1 MRNIVVSRCNHVG
14 FLKRRCFT
22 TKLEADKQG
31 GDSLPF
37 PCIYMLYVYRWPAS
51 LRRKPHARV
60 QWRAASW
67 RWRSSRRKPHA
78 RVQWR
83 AASWRWRIRPGRV
96 CDDARPDVAAV
107 RRGCRACDDAAAA
120 GRAVLRAAR
129 RTPCSA
135 AAKRRL
141 WRAGQRGP
149 ARHQCQN
156 YAAGPGTLLACQSQT
171 TRLKPACACDT
182 DHARQTCNTCENA
195 CPVYPPATNT
205 DHARQTCLCM
215 QHGSRPSNQHARRI
229 TSVNCAEPPAS
240 LADTLSFGAEETA
253 LELPSQEASGT
264 KYSTTSRSA
273 PTTRP
278 GLGGIDAARAR
289 MPAPNLARTARNEAR
304 AQACRRLLLFE
315 STRAHKCD

>member
-1 MRNIVVSRCNHVG
+1 MRNIVVSRGNHVG

-37 PCIYMLYVYRWPAS
+37 PCIYMLHVYRWPAS
-51 LRRKPHARV
+51 L
-60 QWRAASW
+60 
-67 RWRSSRRKPHA
+67 RRKPHA

-156 YAAGPGTLLACQSQT
+156 YAAGPGTLLACQSRT

-240 LADTLSFGAEETA
+240 LADTHFPLVEQKP
-253 LELPSQEASGT
+253 LMNSQAR
-264 KYSTTSRSA
+264 KR
-273 PTTRP
+273 
-278 GLGGIDAARAR
+278 AARNIQPQAEVRQQRAR
-289 MPAPNLARTARNEAR
+289 VWAALMQQEQECP
-304 AQACRRLLLFE
+304 RRIWRVQQETKRVRRHVAGCCFSSQLVLINVTE
-315 STRAHKCD
+315 CIEVSTET

>member
-1 MRNIVVSRCNHVG
+1 MRNIVVSRGNHVG

-182 DHARQTCNTCENA
+182 DHARARNSNLLVRATRIT
-195 CPVYPPATNT
+195 PVKPATRAKMPAQYTRLQQTRITPVKPACACNT
-205 DHARQTCLCM
+205 DHARPTSM
-215 QHGSRPSNQHARRI
+215 QDGSLASTVQSRP
-229 TSVNCAEPPAS
+229 
-240 LADTLSFGAEETA
+240 
-253 LELPSQEASGT
+253 LPSLT
-264 KYSTTSRSA
+264 HTF
-273 PTTRP
+273 
-278 GLGGIDAARAR
+278 LW
-289 MPAPNLARTARNEAR
+289 
-304 AQACRRLLLFE
+304 CRRNR
-315 STRAHKCD
+315 S